1 MKTIILAVA
10 VALTI
15 TPAHLSFANEISS
28 IRWPASNLETLNR
41 SEKSSI
47 DALVNELN
55 SGDPTH
61 AIVGTFGW
69 YDLRGDGHYDLV
81 VTEDLS
87 GARVFRLPGNLRAK
101 QRWQGQAYTV
111 DRRRPATL

>member
-1 MKTIILAVA
+1 MKIIILVVA
-10 VALTI
+10 IALTI
-15 TPAHLSFANEISS
+15 AQAHLSFANDVSS
-28 IRWPASNLETLNR
+28 IPWTASNLETLNR
-41 SEKSSI
+41 SDKSSI
-47 DALVNELN
+47 GELVNELN

-61 AIVGTFGW
+61 AIVGAFGW